1 MNKQPNKG
9 LTRTLILGAMALT
22 LSLPIGAAGAFAA
35 TSNPAPVTQK
45 VTINYGFDLN
55 AFLKQYMQGYY
66 YAKPTTTAPT
76 TKPAPTTVTKP
87 TTTTAKPTPTTTT
100 KPVTTTPTSS
110 GQGTVATSEYA
121 TQVVTLVN
129 QERAKAGLP
138 ALKVTN
144 STLKLVALDKAKDMY
159 NNNYFDHTSPT
170 YGSPF
175 DMMKKY
181 GITYRAAGENI
192 AKGQRTPQ
200 EVMTA
205 WMNSAGHRA
214 NILSANFTTIGV
226 AYYNGVWVQEF
237 IG

>member
-1 MNKQPNKG
+1 MNKHPNKG
-9 LTRTLILGAMALT
+9 LKRTLVLGAMALT
-22 LSLPIGAAGAFAA
+22 LSLPIGAGAFAA
-35 TSNPAPVTQK
+35 TSNTTPVTQK
-45 VTINYGFDLN
+45 ATVNYGFDLN

-66 YAKPTTTAPT
+66 YNKPTT
-76 TKPAPTTVTKP
+76 TTVTKP
-87 TTTTAKPTPTTTT
+87 TTTTATKPTTTTT
-100 KPVTTTPTSS
+100 KPATTIPTKPATTT
-110 GQGTVATSEYA
+110 TVATSEYA

-159 NNNYFDHTSPT
+159 HNNYFDHTSPT

-192 AKGQRTPQ
+192 AKGQRSPQ
-200 EVMTA
+200 EVMNA
-205 WMNSAGHRA
+205 WMNSSGHRA
-214 NILSANFTTIGV
+214 NILNASFTTIGV